1 MSTNK
6 TQHFGL
12 SQWQSTDPIRVA
24 DFNADNQKLDT
35 ALAARAYERLLAV
48 TTRTKSNEVSL
59 DVSGIDFTKY
69 LKVELLFDDGGYL
82 PGTGHD
88 TALHKLWL
96 NGVKD
101 RKYVNCS
108 LDGWN
113 TCVLDGAT
121 DSALLQWRSVAGRP
135 SGVTLQF
142 GTIIP
147 NGSVT
152 CSVLSLTGSSDYYAV
167 ECQIGYATE
176 ILWKDLQSIQL
187 SNEAGIPAGSHFAL
201 YGVRK

>member
-1 MSTNK
+1 M
-6 TQHFGL
+6 
-12 SQWQSTDPIRVA
+12 
-24 DFNADNQKLDT
+24 
-35 ALAARAYERLLAV
+35 
-48 TTRTKSNEVSL
+48 
-59 DVSGIDFTKY
+59 
-69 LKVELLFDDGGYL
+69 
-82 PGTGHD
+82 
-88 TALHKLWL
+88 
-96 NGVKD
+96 
-101 RKYVNCS
+101 
-108 LDGWN
+108 
-113 TCVLDGAT
+113 DGAT